1 MIDMTGDVKVEG
13 LLFKNDVAKSIRH
26 RMGGAVSGLATDGRA
41 LVSAYLEAGIRDW
54 TGQTASGI
62 EAVSYAKG
70 MYASGSLWGKVRMAP
85 GLSRDGNAQRPYI
98 VNHVLE
104 GGGYGGTRRSV
115 GKRTKWTRG
124 RLHQRKAL
132 HQWRNTTREL
142 KARAESIRVDLTKD
156 LDSGE

>member
-1 MIDMTGDVKVEG
+1 MSGDVKVEG

-62 EAVSYAKG
+62 EAVSYARG

-104 GGGYGGTRRSV
+104 AGGYGGGRAMNAR
-115 GKRTKWTRG
+115 GKVKWSRG
-124 RLHQRKAL
+124 HRHQRKAL
-132 HQWRNTTREL
+132 HQWRNTAREL
-142 KARAESIRVDLTKD
+142 RARAERIRVDLTKD
-156 LDSGE
+156 LDNG